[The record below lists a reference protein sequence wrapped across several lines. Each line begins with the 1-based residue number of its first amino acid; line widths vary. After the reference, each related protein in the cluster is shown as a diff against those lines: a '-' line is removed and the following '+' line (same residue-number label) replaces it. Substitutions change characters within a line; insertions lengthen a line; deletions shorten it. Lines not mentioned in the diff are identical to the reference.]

1 MSKTKLALFG
11 GEKAVNYTLEKYNT
25 MGVEE
30 VEAAKAVI
38 ETGILSKY
46 LGVDGDYFLGGPKV
60 KEFEDALKN
69 FSM

>member
-1 MSKTKLALFG
+1 M
-11 GEKAVNYTLEKYNT
+11 
-25 MGVEE
+25 EE

-60 KEFEDALKN
+60 KEFEDALKKFFN
-69 FSM
+69 VKFAITVNSGHQV